1 MCLIV
6 VGWRVHS
13 GFPLAVAANRDEFHR
28 RPTAAATGWADH
40 PGIYAGRDL
49 EAGGTWLGIG
59 HDGRFAAVTNVR
71 EPGGQPGRVSR
82 GELPR
87 RFLTGDASAAEY
99 CRQVDGTAY
108 AGFNLLASDG
118 HRLWYC
124 SNRDQVAPRELPPG
138 IYGLSNHLLDSPWPK
153 LLTARERFA
162 VALANLP
169 DPEPMFGLLADDEI
183 VPDTELPETG
193 VPLEWE
199 RMLSAIFVRSP
210 AYGTRASTVLTVAA
224 DGHLSFE
231 ERSFGADGS
240 WLQSSRI
247 STGV

>member
-6 VGWRVHS
+6 VGWRAHA
-13 GFPLAVAANRDEFHR
+13 GFPLVVAANRDEFHR
-28 RPTAAATGWADH
+28 RPTAPAAEWADH
-40 PGIYAGRDL
+40 PGTFGGRDL
-49 EAGGTWLGIG
+49 DAGGTWLGVG
-59 HDGRFAAVTNVR
+59 QGGRFAAVTNVR
-71 EPGGQPGRVSR
+71 EPGSEPGRISR
-82 GELPR
+82 GELPL
-87 RFLTGDASAAEY
+87 RFLAGDVSAAEY
-99 CRQVDGTAY
+99 CRRVDGKAY

-118 HRLWYC
+118 HSLWYC
-124 SNRDQVAPRELPPG
+124 SNRDAVAARELPPG

-153 LLTARERFA
+153 LLTARKRFA
-162 VALANLP
+162 DALDKLP
-169 DPEPMFGLLADDEI
+169 DPEPMFGILADDEI
-183 VPDTELPETG
+183 VPDPELPATG

-224 DGHLSFE
+224 DENLRFE

-240 WLQSSRI
+240 PLQSSRI

>member
-6 VGWRVHS
+6 VGWHAQR
-13 GFPLAVAANRDEFHR
+13 GFPLAVAANRDEFHH
-28 RPTAAATGWADH
+28 RPTATAAEWADH

-59 HDGRFAAVTNVR
+59 RGGRFAAVTNVR
-71 EPGGQPGRVSR
+71 EPGAGPGRISR

-87 RFLTGDASAAEY
+87 RFLAGDISAAAY
-99 CRQVDGTAY
+99 CHQVDGAAY
-108 AGFNLLASDG
+108 AGFNLLVSDG
-118 HRLWYC
+118 HSLWYC
-124 SNRDQVAPRELPPG
+124 SNRDKVAARELPPG

-162 VALANLP
+162 AALASLP
-169 DPEPMFGLLADDEI
+169 DPEPMFGILADDEI

-199 RMLSAIFVRSP
+199 RMLSAIFVRSA
-210 AYGTRASTVLTVAA
+210 AYGTRASTVLTVTA
-224 DGHLSFE
+224 DRYLRFE
-231 ERSFGADGS
+231 ERSFGPDGRR
-240 WLQSSRI
+240 LQSSRI